1 MDIAVLNEVVQKA
14 LRKAYRWQTPGN
26 WSTAEWREELM
37 GVAYLAC
44 LEAEGDYDPVQ
55 GLPLQHFLLQR
66 TLSALLS
73 HYRREWRFASRCTFP
88 DPVDL
93 GNETGSKPLDPP
105 DPESAAFV
113 NRVCLSVDVRRALS
127 SLTARERQVL
137 MMVFW
142 DGMSERDIA
151 ARIGVALSTVC
162 VYKDRALRKLRRA
175 IGY

>member
-1 MDIAVLNEVVQKA
+1 MDIAMLNEVVQKA

-26 WSTAEWREELM
+26 WSTAEWREELV

-44 LEAEGDYDPVQ
+44 LEAEGEYDPAQ
-55 GLPLQHFLLQR
+55 GPSLQHYLLQR

-73 HYRREWRFASRCTFP
+73 HYRREWRFASRCTCLDAVGP
-88 DPVDL
+88 NDKLNTAP
-93 GNETGSKPLDPP
+93 PDPP

-151 ARIGVALSTVC
+151 ARTGVALSTVC